1 MKMSALIQQVFQ
13 LVKWF
18 KYQVLEA
25 SQLPVKVH
33 TIVATF
39 AVLVSTKAMAAGGI
53 AGFFTGWR
61 AAGTALMDF
70 MTLGG
75 MVVGV
80 IFVLYGLINLGKK
93 GMGRGD
99 DIEWSKVLW
108 PIIGGGLASILMY
121 VMQTVVE
128 TGGASK
134 SDMGR
139 SSGG

>member
-1 MKMSALIQQVFQ
+1 MKTVISKLMA
-13 LVKWF
+13 WF
-18 KYQVLEA
+18 KFQMIEA
-25 SQLPVKVH
+25 SRLPVKAH
-33 TIVATF
+33 ILIASL
-39 AVLVSTKAMAAGGI
+39 AMMASTKAMAAGGL
-53 AGFFTGWR
+53 AGFFVGWK

-80 IFVLYGLINLGKK
+80 CFVLYGLVNLGKK

-99 DIEWSKVLW
+99 DIEWSKVIW
-108 PIIGGGLASILMY
+108 PIVGGALASILMY
-121 VMQTVVE
+121 VMLTVVE

-139 SSGG
+139 SSGS